1 MHKLKLRNPLV
12 FFDLETTGLDIV
24 KDRIVEFSF
33 VKALVNGEIQTLS
46 KKVNPE
52 RPIPLVSSVIHGIYD
67 EDVKDCQTF
76 KQLARELDDFLE
88 GCDLAGFNMLK
99 FDLPVLV
106 EEFLRAEV
114 NFDPNKKKLIDA
126 QRIYH
131 IMEPRNLSAAYK
143 FYCNETL
150 ENAHSAEADALATY
164 HILNAQVEK
173 YENVSIP
180 NQKGEMHT
188 PIQNDMATLHE
199 LTAQKMIDF
208 AQRLA
213 YNEKGE
219 EIINFGKYKGL
230 RIVDVFKKDHGYY
243 DWIMQGDFALD
254 TKRKLTEIRLKNA
267 FK

>member
-12 FFDLETTGLDIV
+12 FFDLETTGLDIT

-33 VKALVNGEIQTLS
+33 VKALINGEIQILS

-52 RPIPLVSSVIHGIYD
+52 RPIPLVSSLIHGIYD
-67 EDVKDCQTF
+67 EDIKNCQTF
-76 KQLARELDDFLE
+76 KELAKELDAFLE

-114 NFDPNKKKLIDA
+114 NFDASKKKLVDA
-126 QRIYH
+126 QRIFH

-173 YENVSIP
+173 YENVSIA

-188 PIQNDMATLHE
+188 PIQNDMNALHE

-219 EIINFGKYKGL
+219 EIINFGKYKGML
-230 RIVDVFKKDHGYY
+230 IVDVFKRDKTYY